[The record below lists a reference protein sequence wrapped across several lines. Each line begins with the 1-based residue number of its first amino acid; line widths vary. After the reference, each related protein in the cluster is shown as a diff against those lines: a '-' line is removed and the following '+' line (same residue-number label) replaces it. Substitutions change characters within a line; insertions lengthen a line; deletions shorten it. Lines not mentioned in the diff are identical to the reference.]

1 MQHINDKFGVIAS
14 VIVTAIAIGVVG
26 GFEFTANNS
35 IQSQGE
41 LVIDRTTTELQNAPD
56 VFVDV
61 SSNILEKTEDLA
73 KDIPEI
79 AGEIIVDAES
89 PSEILD
95 KTSDVVE
102 DVLPD
107 MPKIVKQSE
116 GKLLETVSIPSE
128 TGIPGCEIS
137 ETCYI
142 PSRAIMKKSGE
153 VIWTN
158 HDTIPH
164 TVTSGNPNDGPNG
177 LFDSGLIMPDDT
189 YSIKLDLSF
198 EYDYFC
204 LVHPWMQGSISVK

>member
-79 AGEIIVDAES
+79 ADEIIVDAES

-142 PSRAIMKKSGE
+142 PSRVIMKKSGE